1 MSRKQWMDNAFWESD
16 EKKELNCILELEDDV
31 GRVTRQ
37 QMFLL
42 RHDKDGSENELF
54 NEVVDA
60 LGEDAIDKET
70 TDRVIR
76 KKAEA
81 EEEKMRDEEHNKARK
96 LEKLFNY
103 KMEAFEVDEIKN
115 SKNRKLKAKLR
126 RAKSKIEVDM
136 YSIMIL
142 QEQLEAETDGKEYR
156 IYNCCVQETQLLFVR
171 NQSCRVS

>member
-1 MSRKQWMDNAFWESD
+1 MSYKRWMDNAFWETD
-16 EKKELNCILELEDDV
+16 QKQELNCILELEDDV

-37 QMFLL
+37 QMFLH
-42 RHDKDGSENELF
+42 RHNKDGSENELF

-60 LGEDAIDKET
+60 LSEARIDEET
-70 TDRVIR
+70 EARVIR

-81 EEEKMRDEEHNKARK
+81 EESKIREEEHNKARK

-103 KMEAFEVDEIKN
+103 KLEAFEVEEIKN

-142 QEQLEAETDGKEYR
+142 QEQLEAETDGE
-156 IYNCCVQETQLLFVR
+156 E
-171 NQSCRVS
+171 

>member
-1 MSRKQWMDNAFWESD
+1 MSYKRWMENAFWETD

-37 QMFLL
+37 QMFLH
-42 RHDKDGSENELF
+42 RHNKDGSENDLF
-54 NEVVDA
+54 NEVVEA
-60 LGEDAIDKET
+60 LSEQRIDEET
-70 TDRVIR
+70 EDRVVR

-81 EEEKMRDEEHNKARK
+81 EEEKIREEEHLKARK

-103 KMEAFEVDEIKN
+103 KLEAFEVEEIKN

-126 RAKSKIEVDM
+126 RAKSRIEVDL

-142 QEQLEAETDGKEYR
+142 QEQLEGPSDGE
-156 IYNCCVQETQLLFVR
+156 E
-171 NQSCRVS
+171 

>member
-1 MSRKQWMDNAFWESD
+1 MSYKRWMDNAFWETD

-37 QMFLL
+37 QMFLH
-42 RHDKDGSENELF
+42 RHNKDGSENELF
-54 NEVVDA
+54 NEVVEA
-60 LGEDAIDKET
+60 LSEQRIDEET
-70 TDRVIR
+70 EDRVVR

-81 EEEKMRDEEHNKARK
+81 EEEKIREEEHLKARK

-103 KMEAFEVDEIKN
+103 KLEAFEVEEIKN

-126 RAKSKIEVDM
+126 RAKSRIEVDL

-142 QEQLEAETDGKEYR
+142 QEQLEGPSDGE
-156 IYNCCVQETQLLFVR
+156 E
-171 NQSCRVS
+171 

>member
-1 MSRKQWMDNAFWESD
+1 MSYKRWMDNAFWETD

-37 QMFLL
+37 QMFLS

-54 NEVVDA
+54 NEVVEA
-60 LGEDAIDKET
+60 LGEQRIDEET
-70 TDRVIR
+70 EARVVR

-81 EEEKMRDEEHNKARK
+81 EEEKIREEEHQKARK

-103 KMEAFEVDEIKN
+103 KLEAFEVEEIKN

-142 QEQLEAETDGKEYR
+142 QEQLEAEDSGE
-156 IYNCCVQETQLLFVR
+156 E
-171 NQSCRVS
+171 

>member
-1 MSRKQWMDNAFWESD
+1 MSYKRWMDNAFWETD

-37 QMFLL
+37 QMFLH
-42 RHDKDGSENELF
+42 RHTKDGSENDLF
-54 NEVVDA
+54 NEVVEA
-60 LGEDAIDKET
+60 LSEQRIDEET
-70 TDRVIR
+70 EDRVVR

-81 EEEKMRDEEHNKARK
+81 EEEKIREEEHLKARK

-103 KMEAFEVDEIKN
+103 KLEAFEVEEIKN

-126 RAKSKIEVDM
+126 RAKSRIEVDL

-142 QEQLEAETDGKEYR
+142 QEQLEGPSDGE
-156 IYNCCVQETQLLFVR
+156 E
-171 NQSCRVS
+171 

>member
-1 MSRKQWMDNAFWESD
+1 MSYKRWMDNAFWET
-16 EKKELNCILELEDDV
+16 EQKNELNCILELEDDV

-37 QMFLL
+37 QMFL
-42 RHDKDGSENELF
+42 RRFEKNGDENELF

-60 LGEDAIDKET
+60 LGEARIDEET
-70 TDRVIR
+70 EARVVR

-81 EEEKMRDEEHNKARK
+81 EESKIREDEHNKARK

-103 KMEAFEVDEIKN
+103 KLEAFEVEEIKN

-142 QEQLEAETDGKEYR
+142 QDQLEAETDGKE
-156 IYNCCVQETQLLFVR
+156 
-171 NQSCRVS
+171 

>member
-1 MSRKQWMDNAFWESD
+1 MSYKRWMDNAFWETD

-37 QMFLL
+37 QMFLH
-42 RHDKDGSENELF
+42 RHNKDGSENDLF
-54 NEVVDA
+54 NEVVEA
-60 LGEDAIDKET
+60 LSEQRIDEET
-70 TDRVIR
+70 EDRVVR

-81 EEEKMRDEEHNKARK
+81 EEEKIREEEHLKARK

-103 KMEAFEVDEIKN
+103 KLEAFEVEEIKN

-126 RAKSKIEVDM
+126 RAKSRIEVDL

-142 QEQLEAETDGKEYR
+142 QEQLEGPSDGE
-156 IYNCCVQETQLLFVR
+156 E
-171 NQSCRVS
+171 

>member
-1 MSRKQWMDNAFWESD
+1 MSYKRWMDNAFWETD
-16 EKKELNCILELEDDV
+16 EKNKLNCILEMEDDV

-37 QMFLL
+37 VMLL
-42 RHDKDGSENELF
+42 NRHDRDGNPNELF
-54 NEVVDA
+54 NEVIEA
-60 LGEDAIDKET
+60 LGEEAIDKET
-70 TDRVIR
+70 EDRVIR

-81 EEEKMRDEEHNKARK
+81 EEEKQRELEHNKARK

-103 KMEAFEVDEIKN
+103 KLEAFEVEEIKN

-142 QEQLEAETDGKEYR
+142 QEQLEAETDGKE
-156 IYNCCVQETQLLFVR
+156 
-171 NQSCRVS
+171 